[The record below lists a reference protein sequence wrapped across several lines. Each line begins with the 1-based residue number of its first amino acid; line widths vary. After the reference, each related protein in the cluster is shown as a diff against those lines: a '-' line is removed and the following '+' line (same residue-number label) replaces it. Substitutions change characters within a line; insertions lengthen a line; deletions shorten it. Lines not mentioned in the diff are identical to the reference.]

1 MSSSEFSSRLQHL
14 RTTLRPLISITT
26 GRPHPL
32 FPASLLHYHLLT
44 ATDLDELAHYYHQR
58 TPSEFSFGYPLPV
71 VQRWH
76 KEAALSSPAISEET
90 KKIQDLVFASN
101 TQSANTAELEAKRR
115 RFGRFIGLRGCESP
129 SAASAPLDEGK
140 MRREMELWMANEMRK
155 REERDAEKRFWREKG
170 YW

>member
-14 RTTLRPLISITT
+14 RTPLRPLISITT

-32 FPASLLHYHLLT
+32 FPTSLLHYHLLT

-76 KEAALSSPAISEET
+76 QEALASPATSEET
-90 KKIQDLVFASN
+90 KAIQELMFPSNN
-101 TQSANTAELEAKRR
+101 TQIANTAELEAKRR
-115 RFGRFIGLRGCESP
+115 RFGRFVGLRGCESP
-129 SAASAPLDEGK
+129 CATSATFDEAE
-140 MRREMELWMANEMRK
+140 MRREMELWVANEMRK

-170 YW
+170 CW